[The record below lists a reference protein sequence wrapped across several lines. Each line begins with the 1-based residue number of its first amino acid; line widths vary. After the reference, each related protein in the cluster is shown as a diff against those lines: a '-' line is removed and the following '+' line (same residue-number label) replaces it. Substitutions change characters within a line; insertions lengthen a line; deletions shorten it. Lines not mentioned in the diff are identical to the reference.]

1 MLLSDNVQLEPLQF
15 PYNNDIPLIL
25 IGTLLTT
32 AALIGLW
39 AVIVRRRG

>member
-1 MLLSDNVQLEPLQF
+1 MLLSEIQLEPLQF
-15 PYNNDIPLIL
+15 PYNSNIPLIL